1 MVQVKFCWESLIY
14 CFLLQLSLLCLGG
27 GAVCVCAQRLQDER
41 GLTKSNLGLE
51 LEEDFKAGHSCSGCS
66 PHICQVKTKQRGLNI
81 VQMCVKPNFRN
92 QLSSSFLLKWRSQP
106 DISEDR
112 DGSTLHTLGAPR
124 FSSSPQRS
132 SCCSKNL
139 SLAFPLS
146 LVSSNPSVLSL
157 SEQCKLQR
165 GVTALWEDPQSQLFW
180 WRTEN
185 LSSIKGI
192 RFVFVAVLSA
202 HPGGSGIQA
211 SDVFTGSQ
219 WTHKHLRQLHYS
231 SRLGDKHQ
239 LQHHEDVHPH
249 FGTELLQ
256 NPTRI
261 HTAPAPTQTGRTETM
276 MSVWARG
283 GLDSFCLFWILA
295 FLKLID
301 LYLRYFWGHVTM
313 ITVPWWSR
321 Q

>member
-157 SEQCKLQR
+157 SEQCKLQ
-165 GVTALWEDPQSQLFW
+165 GGSQLSEKIHNHNCFGDAQ
-180 WRTEN
+180 RTWAA
-185 LSSIKGI
+185 L
-192 RFVFVAVLSA
+192 R
-202 HPGGSGIQA
+202 GSGLFLLLCSPLILEAQEFRPLTSSQA
-211 SDVFTGSQ
+211 HSEHTSTLDSCIILHGSE
-219 WTHKHLRQLHYS
+219 TSISFSIMKTFS
-231 SRLGDKHQ
+231 PILGQNCCRTQPGSTQHQ
-239 LQHHEDVHPH
+239 LQHKQEEQKLWWASEQEEDSTVFASFEYLPFSSWLICILDT
-249 FGTELLQ
+249 FG
-256 NPTRI
+256 
-261 HTAPAPTQTGRTETM
+261 AM
-276 MSVWARG
+276 
-283 GLDSFCLFWILA
+283 
-295 FLKLID
+295 
-301 LYLRYFWGHVTM
+301 
-313 ITVPWWSR
+313 
-321 Q
+321 